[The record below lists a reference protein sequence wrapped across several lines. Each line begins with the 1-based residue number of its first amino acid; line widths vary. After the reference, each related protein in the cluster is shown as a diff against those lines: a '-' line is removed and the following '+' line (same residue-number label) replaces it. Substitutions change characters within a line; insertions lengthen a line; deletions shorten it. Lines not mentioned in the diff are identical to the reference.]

1 MDVGGGIS
9 KIKIDNTIIMTNYT
23 HDPLRELIEIRNQL
37 SYTKRLGFLFGAGT
51 SKAMGISDIAT
62 LTKKIED
69 SLNDAS
75 KETFI
80 KIKGDLEKD
89 AQHIEA
95 ILNQIRLI
103 RQITK
108 DDSEKKYNDITGD
121 VSQKLDKEICDKI
134 YEIISNEEQAA
145 DLKTAKKFIGWLNWM
160 SRDFVKEI
168 FTTNYDLILE
178 KSFEDLLIP
187 FYDGFVGAHEPFFSH
202 ETLDS
207 KSKYDRPPTSWIRLW
222 KLHGSLGWFWKLNE
236 DKKTHR
242 VIRLS
247 SGAKE
252 KRPDS
257 ELVIYPSRDKYES
270 SRKQPFTS
278 YFDRLKETLLAGE
291 GIFIISGYSFSDDHV
306 NEVIFSGLNQNNR
319 LHIIAFFFD
328 DKPLN
333 AIIEQGKNFPNLT
346 LIGPKQASISGVSGD
361 WKHVKEGELLSPFWD
376 KDNKKLKLGDFK
388 ELVNFL
394 ILSSGLKDKIE
405 NQIK

>member
-1 MDVGGGIS
+1 M
-9 KIKIDNTIIMTNYT
+9 NNYT

-37 SYTKRLGFLFGAGT
+37 SYTKRLSFLFGAGT

-62 LTKKIED
+62 LTKKVEAALDKTAKNIF
-69 SLNDAS
+69 S
-75 KETFI
+75 

-89 AQHIEA
+89 SQHIEA
-95 ILNQIRLI
+95 ILNQVRLI

-108 DDSEKKYNDITGD
+108 DDSKKKYNDITGD
-121 VSQKLDKEICDKI
+121 VCQKLDKDICNKI
-134 YEIISNEEQAA
+134 YEIISSEEEAA

-160 SRDFVKEI
+160 SRDFIKEI

-178 KSFEDLLIP
+178 KSFENLLIP

-222 KLHGSLGWFWKLNE
+222 KLHGSLGWFWKLNV

-252 KRPDS
+252 KYPDC

-319 LHIIAFFFD
+319 LHVIAFFFD

-346 LIGPKQASISGVSGD
+346 LIGSKQASISGVSGE
-361 WKHVKEGELLSPFWD
+361 WKYQKDGELLKPFWD
-376 KDNKKLKLGDFK
+376 KDNKSLNLGDFK